1 VARLI
6 VLDASVVIAQLSS
19 RDPHHEAAVRFFR
32 MHLDDEFLMH
42 PLTLTEVLVGPTR
55 AGAVALAEHHL
66 AELGI
71 VEWTPPGGAARL
83 ARLRVETALK
93 LPDCCV
99 LDAAMSNGAA
109 MATFDERLASAG
121 AALGVTS
128 IELA

>member
-1 VARLI
+1 
-6 VLDASVVIAQLSS
+6 
-19 RDPHHEAAVRFFR
+19 
-32 MHLDDEFLMH
+32 M
-42 PLTLTEVLVGPTR
+42 PT
-55 AGAVALAEHHL
+55 
-66 AELGI
+66 
-71 VEWTPPGGAARL
+71 GGAARL

-121 AALGVTS
+121 ASLGVTL